1 MSFSS
6 LIVPHENER
15 SQVVDDLL
23 TSKRLNLKWVKTLDR
38 QRATDIARAFPG
50 VNVIF
55 RDPRGPANLSDWR
68 RDYPDPLVCAEAV
81 FRAGA
86 IDALPNIWVES
97 NINEPKLTSVD
108 DAIWL
113 GIVEGERSKKLHA
126 RGLRAAIGSFGTS
139 HPPTD
144 LFVEFMKSFIAH
156 GGSLEDLV
164 ALHEY
169 GRKEWTTEDRSNLL
183 HCFDLKASIVG
194 LPCERMLFAIT
205 ESGFDDVGE
214 GSGGYLDPEAKAS
227 EADLI
232 RVMGLYARVL
242 ELAGFV
248 VCVCVFAYRGG
259 DRWEYYEMESA
270 KEFNSEIQASSIE
283 TLPLE
288 SPFPVPDW
296 THTVDSPPGLRVRTS
311 PTTTDANGQ
320 PTLANVKA
328 ALINGTRVRVVS
340 ISGLWALID
349 RPTIGYVYAP
359 NLDERPVVAPV
370 ERQIAELCHFKY
382 RDRILDASANQAVG
396 DIPFDVL
403 SDAGY
408 VAIMLRVAIGLQE
421 DTAWLSH
428 WRAAAGYMKR
438 FLYAVFSFTA
448 SWERQVDV
456 ILKALDRIPVTPTV
470 ALDLEL
476 PNPSKDATS
485 LNSAI
490 DRLQSKGVPLAWY
503 GRSLWLKDNLSD
515 VSKLKPLPF
524 IVAHYK
530 SPVDDKPLIPDGFTP
545 GAWQYVAGEKVVA
558 ERMYWGLAM
567 TRSLKHLDESKVLPR
582 GLIIHA
588 A

>member
-6 LIVPHENER
+6 LIVPHENSP
-15 SQVVDDLL
+15 SQIVDDLL

-68 RDYPDPLVCAEAV
+68 RDYPNPLACAEAV

-232 RVMGLYARVL
+232 RVMSLYARVL
-242 ELAGFV
+242 GLSSFV
-248 VCVCVFAYRGG
+248 VCICVFAYNGG
-259 DRWEYYEMESA
+259 ERWKYFEMTTA
-270 KEFNSEIQASSIE
+270 NEFNQQITAAATPP
-283 TLPLE
+283 TLNGDGPL
-288 SPFPVPDW
+288 PDW
-296 THTVDSPPGLRVRTS
+296 THVVDCLPGIRVRTS
-311 PTTTDANGQ
+311 PTSRNEKGEYFTENTKAFLTNGCKVRVASIANEW
-320 PTLANVKA
+320 
-328 ALINGTRVRVVS
+328 ALIN
-340 ISGLWALID
+340 W
-349 RPTIGYVYAP
+349 PTIGYVYAP

-456 ILKALDRIPVTPTV
+456 ILKALDRIPQTPTV

-476 PNPSKDATS
+476 PNASKDSRS
-485 LNSAI
+485 LNAAI
-490 DRLQSKGVPLAWY
+490 DRLQSSGVPLAWY
-503 GRSLWLKDNLSD
+503 GRALWLADNLSD
-515 VSKLKPLPF
+515 SSKLKALPF

-530 SPVDDKPLIPDGFTP
+530 SPVDDRPLVPSGFDAS
-545 GAWQYVAGEKVVA
+545 AWQFVAGEKVVPS
-558 ERMYWGLAM
+558 RMYWGNAK
-567 TRSLKHLDESKVLPR
+567 TRSMKYLDESKVLPR
-582 GLIIHA
+582 GLEVHA